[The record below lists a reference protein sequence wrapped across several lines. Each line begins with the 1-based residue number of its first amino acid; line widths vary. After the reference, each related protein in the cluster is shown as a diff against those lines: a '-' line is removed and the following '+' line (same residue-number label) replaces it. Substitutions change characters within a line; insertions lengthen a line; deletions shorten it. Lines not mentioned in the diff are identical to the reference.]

1 MLRPGRPPLCTARPP
16 ALQPTLT
23 TQMKSVGEVMAIGRT
38 FQESFQKAMR
48 GLETG
53 LDGWSLPRGW
63 KRLSHE
69 KLIYNMRV
77 PNPERMLAIKQV
89 RPGGRAVA
97 GVSVPPPW
105 LGGWGPL
112 PSARP
117 PTLGVAREWKGCC
130 GVGRSKSF
138 MALH

>member
-1 MLRPGRPPLCTARPP
+1 MP
-16 ALQPTLT
+16 QPTLT

-53 LDGWSLPRGW
+53 LDGWALPRGW

-89 RPGGRAVA
+89 GRRWAAALLRIPLRGRGQHAAPAVCDLASLRLQRPSV
-97 GVSVPPPW
+97 GV
-105 LGGWGPL
+105 
-112 PSARP
+112 
-117 PTLGVAREWKGCC
+117 
-130 GVGRSKSF
+130 
-138 MALH
+138 